1 MSFFS
6 SLGSVGTALA
16 GGAALIGALKGGGSE
31 GSGVLKGQKQRLG
44 FADELVRAIADP
56 NSELF
61 RNLVT
66 PEEQV
71 ANQSFAQGLYR
82 FFIEDARR
90 RAAGGRGAVTIP
102 ERRDEAFASA
112 LARQRELSTAEAR
125 ERARAALQNAAS
137 ATGIGLQTAPSTVT
151 AAQNIGQ
158 TERDVFSAGVEG
170 AGTVLSSLENIFG
183 QSQSQQ
189 RPNTGSG
196 TGSSLPKIRI
206 GGTT

>member
-6 SLGSVGTALA
+6 AIGSIGTALT

-31 GSGVLKGQKQRLG
+31 GSGVLKGQEQRLG
-44 FADELVRAIADP
+44 FADQLARAIADP

-66 PEEQV
+66 QEEQA

-90 RAAGGRGAVTIP
+90 RAAGGRGSVTNP

-112 LARQRELSTAEAR
+112 LAKQRETATAEAR
-125 ERARAALQNAAS
+125 RRARETLQNAAS

-170 AGTVLSSLENIFG
+170 AGTILGSLESIFG
-183 QSQSQQ
+183 QSQSQ
-189 RPNTGSG
+189 RPTTGSA
-196 TGSSLPKIRI
+196 TGRSLPNIRI